1 MEDSEDSSITPGA
14 IALLVLFILLTSG
27 AALFILMRSGSSG
40 AASAPRADAPPPVAS
55 PFPPSEE
62 REARLP
68 DPGAAPAGGQ
78 AVKQLWDNPENLSAN
93 TGAGRAPA
101 AYGSSPSGGPAA
113 GRSAPPQ
120 EYRPQP
126 SVDADLVKAG
136 LPSDPAKAQDLAADK
151 SAFGAL
157 FRSLAKHP
165 KILAALLNND
175 AVVKGFMGR
184 GDVKKNC
191 SSPSA
196 MANWLQSPQTS
207 GSVGSYMGF
216 LQQNPGAASAM
227 AGTKLVK
234 TVMDCPGSQGLMHN
248 PGAMSGIITSNPA
261 YMNILT
267 NPEVMKGLMSSPDTM
282 TAFMG
287 LKGGGRR

>member
-1 MEDSEDSSITPGA
+1 MEDSEDSSITPGV
-14 IALLVLFILLTSG
+14 IALLVLFILLTTG
-27 AALFILMRSGSSG
+27 AALFVLMRSGSIG
-40 AASAPRADAPPPVAS
+40 GTAAVRAEAPPPVAS

-62 REARLP
+62 RDARLP
-68 DPGAAPAGGQ
+68 DPSASAVQAGQ
-78 AVKQLWDNPENLSAN
+78 AVKPLWETPENLSAN
-93 TGAGRAPA
+93 AGGQRPA
-101 AYGSSPSGGPAA
+101 AYASSGGDPRTAS
-113 GRSAPPQ
+113 SAPPQ

-136 LPSDPAKAQDLAADK
+136 LPADPAKAQDLASDK

-165 KILAALLNND
+165 KVLAALLNNE
-175 AVVKGFMGR
+175 AVVKGFMSQEK
-184 GDVKKNC
+184 VKRNC
-191 SSPSA
+191 SSPGA

-207 GSVGSYMGF
+207 GDVGSYVGF
-216 LQQNPGAASAM
+216 LQKNPGAASAM

-234 TVMDCPGSQGLMHN
+234 SVMDCPGSQGLMHN
-248 PGAMSGIITSNPA
+248 PGAMSGIVTSNPA
-261 YMNILT
+261 YMNLLT